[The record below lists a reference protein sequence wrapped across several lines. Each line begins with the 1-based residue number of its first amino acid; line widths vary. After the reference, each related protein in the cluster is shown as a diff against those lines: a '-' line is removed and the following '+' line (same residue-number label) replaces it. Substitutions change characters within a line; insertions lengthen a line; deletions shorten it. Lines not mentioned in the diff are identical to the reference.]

1 MPATDTRFPALD
13 SLRQRYLDSPVPAWL
28 RLAGDTVLDTLP
40 AGLRRLL
47 GAQPRMLLL
56 RVDGAD
62 LQLLASVDGQASAIG
77 RVPVD
82 DPELLATVLA
92 RLDAEAADVPR
103 WLLVDAGQVLRRVI
117 VLPASA
123 ESRLR
128 DVLTHEVDRQTP
140 FALDQVVFESR
151 VLSRDPVG
159 KQIRVELVVLPMA
172 RLQDLL
178 AAVGPLAPGLAGID
192 VREPDG
198 TRLGVNLLPSLN
210 RGVRMDRATRLNLM
224 LGAGI
229 AVVLFLAMWL
239 ALGNRSAAL
248 ADLQDRV
255 KAARADAGLVRGLR
269 NELGSSVQ
277 AANFLAK
284 QRAQQPTLLEVINDL
299 TTRIPDD
306 TVLDKISF
314 NEGRVVLVG
323 GSRQATA
330 LVELLGASSLLRRP
344 ALVGAM
350 QPDPRTGMDR
360 FTLTATIVGSPQE
373 VADGKS
379 QQAP

>member
-1 MPATDTRFPALD
+1 
-13 SLRQRYLDSPVPAWL
+13 VPAWL
-28 RLAGDTVLDTLP
+28 RLAGDTVLETLP

-56 RVDGAD
+56 RVDGGE

-82 DPELLATVLA
+82 DPELLSTVLA
-92 RLDAEAADVPR
+92 RLDADAADVPR
-103 WLLVDAGQVLRRVI
+103 WLLVDASQVLRRII

-151 VLSRDPVG
+151 VLSRDPIG
-159 KQIRVELVVLPMA
+159 KRTGVEPVVLPMA
-172 RLQDLL
+172 RLQGLL

-229 AVVLFLAMWL
+229 TLVLFIAMWL
-239 ALGNRSAAL
+239 ALDNRSVAVVELQSRVDAA
-248 ADLQDRV
+248 
-255 KAARADAGLVRGLR
+255 KADAVRVRRLR
-269 NELGSSVQ
+269 NEFDNSVQ

-284 QRAQQPTLLEVINDL
+284 QRAQQPTLLEVLADL
-299 TTRIPDD
+299 TARIPDD

-314 NEGRVVLVG
+314 NEGRIVLVG

-330 LVELLGASSLLRRP
+330 LVELLGASPLLRRP

-360 FTLTATIVGSPQE
+360 FTLTATIAGSPQE

-379 QQAP
+379 RQAP

>member
-1 MPATDTRFPALD
+1 MPATDTRFPALE
-13 SLRQRYLDSPVPAWL
+13 SLRQRYLDSSVPGWF
-28 RLAGDTVLDTLP
+28 RTAGETLLELLP

-56 RVDGAD
+56 RVEGGD
-62 LQLLASVDGQASAIG
+62 LHLLASVDGQATPIG
-77 RVPVD
+77 HVPVD
-82 DPELLATVLA
+82 DPDLLSTVLA

-103 WLLVDAGQVLRRVI
+103 WLLVDASQVLRRNL

-151 VLSRDPVG
+151 LLSRDIVG
-159 KQIRVELVVLPMA
+159 KQIHVELVVLPLA
-172 RLQDLL
+172 QLQALL
-178 AAVGPLAPGLAGID
+178 AAVGPMAADLAGID
-192 VREPDG
+192 VRVADG
-198 TRLGVNLLPSLN
+198 TRLGVNLLPSRA
-210 RGVRMDRATRLNLM
+210 RGARMDRAARLNLM
-224 LGAGI
+224 LAGGI
-229 AVVLFLAMWL
+229 TFLLFVAMWL
-239 ALGNRSAAL
+239 ALENRRVAL
-248 ADLQDRV
+248 VELQARV
-255 KAARADAGLVRGLR
+255 DAARVEAGQVRKLR
-269 NELGSSVQ
+269 AELSNSAQ

-284 QRAQQPTLLEVINDL
+284 QRAQQPTILEVLNEL

-330 LVELLGASSLLRRP
+330 LVELLAASPLLKRP
-344 ALVGAM
+344 ALAGAM